1 MPRNRGSDC
10 RTSYARELI
19 GDSVRQMA
27 QRGLQDWEIAL
38 IKRMM
43 MEDYA
48 RDKMHAYFN
57 RPERTLT
64 PAAYS
69 EIKVAKFG
77 GHVQPASAE
86 ELARFVETFSKSP
99 AAAESDPIGPA
110 TLAKLLA
117 TEAGKLKASEY
128 DQLEFK
134 VSFSFAE
141 NTFSKIVR
149 AMAALANHRG
159 GYILCGIE
167 DGSGRV
173 RGLPARDPF
182 NCDLARWAQVL
193 KGCLMPVPVFERI
206 ITEVDGMIIGVLYV
220 EPAENKPVLATKTF
234 GDKVKDGAVY
244 FRYPGQS
251 TAIGYGEMV
260 TLLAERDRH
269 AQRGLLNHLN
279 IFAER
284 SPADLAL
291 IDLKEGRLVDSF
303 KPIPLSSDIISRLNL
318 IKQGEFVEKEGAP
331 AVRLI
336 GDATAASGP
345 AVPEI
350 VRGFVSDTALMRNFA
365 KRLPVAEPDQYFLA
379 AINSTSEWLP
389 MLRWMR
395 EAGISKEQAIVL
407 IESEGLTPT
416 KRSRSLGR
424 LRGERSAYAQEA
436 PGLRQLK
443 DRLLSLE
450 ALPITSATELRRVM
464 PAIRAVRT
472 ATVEQLGVL
481 WATLE
486 RGFDFAWAASKG
498 GDLQSYVKAAAA
510 RVDELQHLCLVNE
523 G

>member
-1 MPRNRGSDC
+1 
-10 RTSYARELI
+10 
-19 GDSVRQMA
+19 MA

-43 MEDYA
+43 VEDYA

-64 PAAYS
+64 PAAFS
-69 EIKVAKFG
+69 EIKLGRFG
-77 GHVQPASAE
+77 ARIQPASAQ

-99 AAAESDPIGPA
+99 AAAESDPIGRA

-117 TEAGKLKASEY
+117 TEAGALKVSED

-173 RGLPARDPF
+173 RGLPAREPF
-182 NCDLARWAQVL
+182 DCDLARWAQVL
-193 KGCLMPVPVFERI
+193 KGCLMPVPVFERM
-206 ITEVDGMIIGVLYV
+206 ITEVDGKTIGVLYV

-234 GDKVKDGAVY
+234 GEKVKDGAVY

-251 TAIGYGEMV
+251 TPIGYGEMV

-269 AQRGLLNHLN
+269 AQRSLLNHLN
-279 IFAER
+279 VFAER
-284 SPADLAL
+284 SPVDLAL
-291 IDLKEGRLVDSF
+291 IDLKEGRLVDPSR
-303 KPIPLSSDIISRLNL
+303 PIPLSSDMISRLNL
-318 IKQGEFVEKEGAP
+318 IKQGEFLEKEGAP
-331 AVRLI
+331 TLRLI
-336 GDATAASGP
+336 GDATATTGSTA
-345 AVPEI
+345 PEI
-350 VRGFVSDTALMRNFA
+350 VRGFVSDAALMRNFA
-365 KRLPVAEPDQYFLA
+365 KRLPVAEPGQYFLA
-379 AINSTSEWLP
+379 AINSPSEWLP

-395 EAGISKEQAIVL
+395 EAGISRERAIAL

-416 KRSRSLGR
+416 KRARALAR
-424 LRGERSAYAQEA
+424 LNGERSAYAPEA
-436 PGLRQLK
+436 HGLRQLRE
-443 DRLLSLE
+443 RLLGLE

-464 PAIRAVRT
+464 PAIRAVKT
-472 ATVEQLGVL
+472 ATVEQLEVL
-481 WATLE
+481 WGDVGAGLRLRMGRLQRRRPPVVRQGRRRTGGRTAGPQPGEEGFE
-486 RGFDFAWAASKG
+486 R
-498 GDLQSYVKAAAA
+498 
-510 RVDELQHLCLVNE
+510 CLT
-523 G
+523 